1 SYAIPT
7 NGHPSSLLKPP
18 YKFTLLY
25 RASRDS
31 FDLYNLHRIL
41 DNKLNIMIIAK
52 ISGTNELVGG
62 FNPVGWNNSN
72 KSHPDSINSFI
83 FSFRDN
89 NSSSTC
95 SNNNSPP
102 LIPRLSR
109 LKRELIDKTVFNS
122 KTGFISFGGGSDLR
136 IGGILNK
143 RTGYTKAEYYE
154 NRIRDI
160 HGTFYIDD
168 YEVFQ
173 IS

>member
-1 SYAIPT
+1 
-7 NGHPSSLLKPP
+7 
-18 YKFTLLY
+18 
-25 RASRDS
+25 
-31 FDLYNLHRIL
+31 
-41 DNKLNIMIIAK
+41 MIIAK
-52 ISGTNELVGG
+52 IADTNELVGG

-72 KSHPDSINSFI
+72 QSHPDSINSFI

-89 NSSSTC
+89 NSCSSSST
-95 SNNNSPP
+95 SNNSSPP

-109 LKRELIDKTVFNS
+109 LKRELIDKVVFNS

-143 RTGYTKAEYYE
+143 RSGYTKVEYYE
-154 NRIRDI
+154 NKIRDI